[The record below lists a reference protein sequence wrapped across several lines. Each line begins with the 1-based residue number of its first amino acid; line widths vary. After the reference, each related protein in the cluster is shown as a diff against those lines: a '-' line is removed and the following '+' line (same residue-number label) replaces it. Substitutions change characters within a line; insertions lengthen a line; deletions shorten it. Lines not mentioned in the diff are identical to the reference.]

1 MFSILMMLLGLYLIQ
16 VVVCCCLIIDDD
28 SPFESKKEFLD
39 ALSPLYLIRLFIKK
53 FKSLR

>member
-1 MFSILMMLLGLYLIQ
+1 MMLLGLYLIQ